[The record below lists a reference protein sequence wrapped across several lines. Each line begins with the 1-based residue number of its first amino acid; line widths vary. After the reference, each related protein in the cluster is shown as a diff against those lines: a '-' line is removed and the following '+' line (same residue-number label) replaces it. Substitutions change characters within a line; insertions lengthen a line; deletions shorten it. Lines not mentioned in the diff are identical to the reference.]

1 MSLTKKNLIFLGAP
15 GAGKG
20 TISNLL
26 LAKVKLAHISTGDL
40 LRAEVAAKS
49 ELGLAAGK
57 IMASGGLVP
66 DEIVAKMVRS
76 RLAKDDCREGFILD
90 GFPRTIQQA
99 ELLDAAL
106 KEIDSQ
112 IDAVIYL
119 HVDDETLLQ
128 RLTARLNC
136 RGCDAIYNKL
146 FMPPKVEGVCDKCG
160 SALYQRS
167 DDSLET
173 AKQRLSVFYKQT
185 EPLIE
190 FYRKAGLL
198 MTFEKGDPN
207 LIVEQ
212 MISDLK

>member
-1 MSLTKKNLIFLGAP
+1 MTLTKKNLIFLGAP

-40 LRAEVAAKS
+40 LRAEVAAKT
-49 ELGLAAGK
+49 ELGVAAGK

-66 DEIVAKMVRS
+66 DEIVAGMVRS

-90 GFPRTIQQA
+90 GFPRTIAQA
-99 ELLDAAL
+99 KLLDAAL
-106 KEIDSQ
+106 KEIHSQ

-146 FMPPKVEGVCDKCG
+146 FMPPKSEGVCDKCG
-160 SALYQRS
+160 SALYQRP

-190 FYRKAGLL
+190 FYREAGLL
-198 MTFEKGDPN
+198 LTFEKGNADAIVDQMLAN
-207 LIVEQ
+207 L
-212 MISDLK
+212 K